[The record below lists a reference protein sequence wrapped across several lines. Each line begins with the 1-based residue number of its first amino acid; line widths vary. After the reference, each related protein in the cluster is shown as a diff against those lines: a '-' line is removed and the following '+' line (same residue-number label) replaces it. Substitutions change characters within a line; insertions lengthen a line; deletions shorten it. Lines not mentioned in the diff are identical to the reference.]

1 MILKYKHA
9 ILGGTFDYLHAG
21 HKRFIDAACQTSEKV
36 TIGITTEKLLKQ
48 KIHKDAIQGYKV
60 REKALKDYLKSKAWL
75 NKVSIIPLM
84 NIVGAGFEK
93 VQSKDTPKV

>member
-1 MILKYKHA
+1 M
-9 ILGGTFDYLHAG
+9 GGTFDYLHAG
-21 HKRFIDAACQTSEKV
+21 HKRFINEACRTSEKV
-36 TIGITTEKLLKQ
+36 TIGLTTEKLLKQ
-48 KIHKDAIQGYKV
+48 KIHKDAVQGYKA
-60 REKALKDYLKSKAWL
+60 RGKALKKYLKSKARL

>member
-1 MILKYKHA
+1 LKK
-9 ILGGTFDYLHAG
+9 
-21 HKRFIDAACQTSEKV
+21 
-36 TIGITTEKLLKQ
+36 
-48 KIHKDAIQGYKV
+48 
-60 REKALKDYLKSKAWL
+60 YLKSKARL